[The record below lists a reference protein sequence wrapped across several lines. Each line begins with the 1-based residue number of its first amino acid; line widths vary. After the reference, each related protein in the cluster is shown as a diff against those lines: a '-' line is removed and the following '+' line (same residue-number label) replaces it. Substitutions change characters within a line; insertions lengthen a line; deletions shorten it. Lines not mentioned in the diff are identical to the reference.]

1 LLWSSNFRE
10 VGLNIPGMAVGLVA
24 VGFEIAAAAAA
35 AAASAVDTAGIVDI
49 ASAAVF
55 ALAAAP

>member
-1 LLWSSNFRE
+1 M
-10 VGLNIPGMAVGLVA
+10 NIPGMAVGLVA
-24 VGFEIAAAAAA
+24 VGFEIAAAAA

>member
-1 LLWSSNFRE
+1 M
-10 VGLNIPGMAVGLVA
+10 NIPGMAVGLVA

-35 AAASAVDTAGIVDI
+35 AAASASAVDTAGIVDI

>member
-1 LLWSSNFRE
+1 
-10 VGLNIPGMAVGLVA
+10 MAVGLVA
-24 VGFEIAAAAAA
+24 VGFEIAAAAA
-35 AAASAVDTAGIVDI
+35 AVDTAGIVDI

>member
-1 LLWSSNFRE
+1 M
-10 VGLNIPGMAVGLVA
+10 NIPGMAVGLVA

-35 AAASAVDTAGIVDI
+35 AAVDAAGIVDI

>member
-1 LLWSSNFRE
+1 
-10 VGLNIPGMAVGLVA
+10 MALGLVA
-24 VGFEIAAAAAA
+24 VGFEIAAAA

-49 ASAAVF
+49 APAAVF